1 MSATDPATDPA
12 TSPTTSPRRH
22 LSRGLLAAVVA
33 LVVLAALG
41 GAAVGA
47 ALASRD
53 PSAPVAGQRS
63 GMGSGTGTGMGM
75 GADVGEERFLVD
87 MVAHHEEAITAA
99 RELRRSER
107 PEMRAF
113 GRRVVADQSA
123 QVEQMR
129 AWSSQ
134 WFDEAPTAS
143 TYEPMMRDL
152 TRLDGDRLDEAFLAD
167 MTQHHMTAVMMARRL
182 LAGDRLEHA
191 ELGSLARTIVR
202 DQTAEIAQMHRW
214 SRAWFGR
221 SWTEGGMMPGGP
233 MGDGS

>member
-1 MSATDPATDPA
+1 MS
-12 TSPTTSPRRH
+12 TSEPTSPRRH

-47 ALASRD
+47 GLASQD
-53 PSAPVAGQRS
+53 PSSPVTGDRS
-63 GMGSGTGTGMGM
+63 GMGMGM

-87 MVAHHEEAITAA
+87 MVAHHEEAIAAA
-99 RELRRSER
+99 RELRRSDR

-123 QVEQMR
+123 QVARMR

-134 WFDEAPTAS
+134 WFDEAPSAS
-143 TYEPMMRDL
+143 TYDPMMRDL

-221 SWTEGGMMPGGP
+221 SWSEGGMMPGGP